1 VSGMTGERVSRLA
14 IEKAKWEGGRG
25 IQVATL
31 PPRAFIPALLPQQH
45 HNHKFSQTRSR
56 FDAIISEKQ
65 TVALS
70 ALLLYWI
77 SIARIPW

>member
-1 VSGMTGERVSRLA
+1 MSSMTGGPVRRLA
-14 IEKAKWEGGRG
+14 IEKAKWEGGRRMQATTLRQG
-25 IQVATL
+25 IHSC
-31 PPRAFIPALLPQQH
+31 ALRQKRR
-45 HNHKFSQTRSR
+45 KFSQTRSR
-56 FDAIISEKQ
+56 FDAIISKKQ